1 VEQDAFDRLVPQCDL
16 CIVASGTATLH
27 VAGYGV
33 PMVIVYRGGGKLVWH
48 GLGRWLVI
56 TKKFSLVN
64 LLADRD
70 EWVAPEIIPWFC
82 DPVPVA
88 RAALD
93 YLQHPEKLKI
103 QHDRLL
109 RLIKDLDRPGA
120 SMNVA
125 KMAMEMMG

>member
-1 VEQDAFDRLVPQCDL
+1 
-16 CIVASGTATLH
+16 
-27 VAGYGV
+27 
-33 PMVIVYRGGGKLVWH
+33 
-48 GLGRWLVI
+48 
-56 TKKFSLVN
+56 
-64 LLADRD
+64 
-70 EWVAPEIIPWFC
+70 
-82 DPVPVA
+82 VA

-125 KMAMEMMG
+125 KMALEMMGEEGSPQRRRERGEEKRKKEL